1 MSLFDDMS
9 FTHHNHS
16 LIHGSH
22 VTHSSKD
29 HMTDHISFTHQFIH
43 HMSFIHSSHVI
54 VWWHVIHSSHSFTH
68 PLITCHSL
76 IQWSHVIDW
85 SHVIHSSI
93 HSSHVR
99 QCPTTVLAVSRRRP
113 GSVPAVSRHHPAR
126 RRSLESDLSMYK
138 WSSNGAQ
145 MELPRGS
152 NAQMEPNE
160 AQMEPSGAQME
171 LQRGSSLNGAHWS
184 SSGARLSSN
193 GAGGRGMVERGLW

>member
-1 MSLFDDMS
+1 MFEGWLPPGGPDMASWVRWPRQKGVFLIWFLAFPLTS
-9 FTHHNHS
+9 FCQCHTTVLAVSRHRPCS
-16 LIHGSH
+16 
-22 VTHSSKD
+22 VPASS
-29 HMTDHISFTHQFIH
+29 
-43 HMSFIHSSHVI
+43 
-54 VWWHVIHSSHSFTH
+54 W
-68 PLITCHSL
+68 
-76 IQWSHVIDW
+76 
-85 SHVIHSSI
+85 
-93 HSSHVR
+93 

-160 AQMEPSGAQME
+160 AQMEPGGAQME
-171 LQRGSSLNGAHWS
+171 LQMGSSLNGAHWS